1 MNVPGPPSFWMRAA
15 YFAFYS
21 GIACWGTYI
30 ILYYQRLGLTGTEIG
45 ILNAIGPLG
54 MAFFSP
60 IWGYVADSRSAHRLI
75 LRTALLT
82 TAAVALL
89 VAGLSTF
96 WQILPLVI
104 ILAIV
109 GTTASPL
116 LDSYGVTISKHAG
129 LSFGQVRVWGSIGYT
144 VVVWLIGYAM
154 GGDVSRLF
162 LFGYAITLSVTAF
175 ATLGLPAREKRPGQN
190 RWQGAAGMLRR
201 PDMRIVLLTVF
212 LLSSATNPIFS
223 FFGIYIEALGGGT
236 SMLGLASAV
245 AAISEFPVMFLGSLL
260 TYRLGSRRMFIV
272 ALVMYCIR
280 LLLYSIVPSAAW
292 VLPVQLIHGFSFG
305 IYLMASVTLVHE
317 FVGSE
322 LAATAQGLLASAMAF
337 GQMTGSIVGG
347 ILLDIVGIFM
357 IYRLSIVTTLIALVV
372 FVLGMRRYGGQDEP
386 VVHVVV
392 EPHRASS

>member
-1 MNVPGPPSFWMRAA
+1 MNIPGRPSLWMRAA

-45 ILNAIGPLG
+45 ILNAVGPLG

-82 TAAVALL
+82 TAVVALL
-89 VAGLSTF
+89 IIGASSF

-104 ILAIV
+104 LLAIV

-116 LDSYGVTISKHAG
+116 LDSYGVTISSNAG
-129 LSFGQVRVWGSIGYT
+129 ISFGQIRVWGSIGYT

-154 GGDVSRLF
+154 GGEVSRLF
-162 LFGYAITLSVTAF
+162 LFGYAVTLSTTF
-175 ATLGLPAREKRPGQN
+175 IATLGLPAREKKRGQS
-190 RWQGAAGMLRR
+190 RWQGATAMLRR
-201 PDMRIVLLTVF
+201 ADMRVVLLTVF

-223 FFGIYIEALGGGT
+223 FFGIYIQALGGGT
-236 SMLGLASAV
+236 SMLGLTSAV
-245 AAISEFPVMFLGSLL
+245 AAISEFPVMFLGGVL

-272 ALVMYCIR
+272 ALVIYCVR
-280 LLLYSIVPSAAW
+280 LMLYSIVPSASW
-292 VLPVQLIHGFSFG
+292 VLPVQILHGFSFG

-347 ILLDIVGIFM
+347 ILLDMIGIFM
-357 IYRLSIVTTLIALVV
+357 IYRLSIMTTLLALVV
-372 FVLGMRRYGGQDEP
+372 FVLGMRWYGNDGAP
-386 VVHVVV
+386 VVRMI
-392 EPHRASS
+392 PDRRGA

>member
-30 ILYYQRLGLTGTEIG
+30 ILYYQRLGLTGTQIG
-45 ILNAIGPLG
+45 ILNAVGPLG

-60 IWGYVADSRSAHRLI
+60 VWGYVADSRSAHRLI

-89 VAGLSTF
+89 VAGLSSF

-104 ILAIV
+104 LLAIV

-116 LDSYGVTISKHAG
+116 LDSYGVTISSQAG

-154 GGDVSRLF
+154 GGEVSRLF
-162 LFGYAITLSVTAF
+162 LFAYAVTLSVTAI
-175 ATLGLPAREKRPGQN
+175 ATLGLPARKKKPGQN
-190 RWQGAAGMLRR
+190 RWHGATAMLRR
-201 PDMRIVLLTVF
+201 PDMRIVLFTVF

-236 SMLGLASAV
+236 SMLGLTSAV
-245 AAISEFPVMFLGSLL
+245 AAVSELPVMFLGSFL
-260 TYRLGSRRMFIV
+260 TFRLGSRRMFIV
-272 ALVMYCIR
+272 ALVMYCLR
-280 LLLYSIVPSAAW
+280 LLLYSIVPSAVW

-347 ILLDIVGIFM
+347 ILLDRVGIFM
-357 IYRLSIVTTLIALVV
+357 IYRLSIVTTLLALVV
-372 FVLGMRRYGGQDEP
+372 FVLGMRWYGGESEP
-386 VVHVVV
+386 ALHVTT
-392 EPHRASS
+392 EPRGASS